1 LRQAAG
7 NAKPLLIGFA
17 AETGN
22 LLDNARDKVIK
33 KAVDAI
39 VLNDVSRAGIGFNS
53 DRNEVTI
60 VTANDAVEIPEASK
74 LDVAVKILEAALR
87 LRQERSAAARL
98 EGAQR

>member
-1 LRQAAG
+1 M
-7 NAKPLLIGFA
+7 LIGFA
-17 AETGN
+17 AETDH
-22 LLDNARDKVIK
+22 LLDNARAKLKK

-60 VTANDAVEIPEASK
+60 VTANDTIAIPEASK
-74 LDVAVKILEAALR
+74 FDVAVKILDAALR
-87 LRQERSAAARL
+87 LRREKLAAKL